1 MRKTK
6 TMLAVVITLIITYV
20 AFGLFHFLLNTC
32 TFLLLLMYVPCI
44 FLSLVMSVP
53 CPFLSVVMSVPCTLP
68 IMEPALSTNVYKTNL
83 QHKSTQN

>member
-32 TFLLLLMYVPCI
+32 TFKE
-44 FLSLVMSVP
+44 SLISSPVVAVMV
-53 CPFLSVVMSVPCTLP
+53 F
-68 IMEPALSTNVYKTNL
+68 IGWIPAVIVGHDVAYDN
-83 QHKSTQN
+83 